1 MFRQYPAR
9 YNYMHDIGYCRQ
21 SHLGWSLDI
30 HPEVALDETFKL
42 LSHEGRI
49 CLDKNLYRKVASSD
63 NAKVFFSSFCIKNK
77 PVGVYVKHYLF
88 RSSIDFIKHL
98 FRSSRGKRAFNASLM
113 LRQNKFN
120 APEPL
125 VLIQKKIGPFFTQ
138 SLLVSKEAPC
148 SASLSSYIKDMTNE
162 HPDSLPGLKKQLLV
176 EFGATIGRMHSIGII
191 HGDLRLSN
199 VLVQRCEDKTLF
211 WFIDNERTRQFKSVP
226 LRLVRKNL
234 VQINMFRTN
243 ISNTDRMRFMKAY
256 AHERGLPK
264 EEIRKI
270 ARLVI
275 NRTSLRLTRKHGKNS

>member
-1 MFRQYPAR
+1 
-9 YNYMHDIGYCRQ
+9 MHDQGYNRQ
-21 SHLGWSLDI
+21 SHLGWSIDI
-30 HPEVALDETFKL
+30 HPEVATDEAYKL
-42 LSHEGRI
+42 LSPDRRI
-49 CLDKNLYRKVASSD
+49 RLDKNIYRQVVSSGS
-63 NAKVFFSSFCIKNK
+63 ARVFFSSFCLKNK
-77 PVGVYVKHYLF
+77 PVGVYIKHYLF
-88 RSSIDFIKHL
+88 RSSMDFFKHL

-125 VLIQKKIGPFFTQ
+125 VLMQKKIGPFFTQ

-148 SASLSSYIKDMTNE
+148 SVNLSVYLKDMTNE
-162 HPDSLPGLKKQLLV
+162 HHESLPGLKRQLLV
-176 EFGATIGRMHSIGII
+176 QFGSTIGRMHSKGII

-199 VLVQRCEDKTLF
+199 VLAQRCGDKTLF
-211 WFIDNERTRQFKSVP
+211 WFIDNERTRQFKSAP

-243 ISNTDRMRFMKAY
+243 ISNTDRMRFIKAY
-256 AHERGLPK
+256 AHERGLSR

-275 NRTSLRLTRKHGKNS
+275 DRTSLRLARKHGKTS